1 MRCKSCN
8 EVLSEYEAS
17 MKSAETKEFL
27 DLCVSCAKDTGVHSY
42 GNTSLM
48 HEYEDYPE
56 DLDLDNISGVLYGGI
71 SVDDH

>member
-1 MRCKSCN
+1 MRCKSCDA
-8 EVLSEYEAS
+8 VLSEYESS

-27 DLCVSCAKDTGVHSY
+27 DLCVNCTKDAGIHSY

>member
-8 EVLSEYEAS
+8 AVLSEYESSTKAVDS
-17 MKSAETKEFL
+17 KEFL
-27 DLCVSCAKDTGVHSY
+27 DLCVSCAKDTGVLAY
-42 GNTSLM
+42 GNSSLM

-56 DLDLDNISGVLYGGI
+56 DLDLDNINGILYCGI